1 MYKILRAKARKVGT
15 VFSEIDTNFLAVC
28 NALLKIADPDLNL
41 IGYADNSNEPST
53 PTENDTYL
61 VLEAATIWNLSCQ
74 QYHFIT
80 WNGSSWELQSFKLTE
95 LNTAFQAFYF
105 DASNIACIPPLGT
118 TGPDLQTVINEI
130 AQAIFGSSGSGS
142 GSTSI

>member
-28 NALLKIADPDLNL
+28 NALLKIADTNLNL
-41 IGYADNSNEPST
+41 IGYADISNEPQSQS
-53 PTENDTYL
+53 ENDTYL
-61 VLEAATIWNLSCQ
+61 VLVAGTIWNLSCQ
-74 QYHFIT
+74 PYHFIT

-95 LNTAFQAFYF
+95 LNAAFQAFYF
-105 DASNIACIPPLGT
+105 DAANIACIPPFGT
-118 TGPDLQTVINEI
+118 TGTDIQTVINEI
-130 AQAIFGSSGSGS
+130 AQAVFGSSESGS

>member
-41 IGYADNSNEPST
+41 IGYADNSNQPST
-53 PTENDTYL
+53 PTKNDTYL
-61 VLEAATIWNLSCQ
+61 VLEAGTIWNLVCQ
-74 QYHFIT
+74 PYHFIT

-105 DASNIACIPPLGT
+105 DASNIACIPPFGT
-118 TGPDLQTVINEI
+118 TGTDLQTVINEI
-130 AQAIFGSSGSGS
+130 AQKVFGNSGS